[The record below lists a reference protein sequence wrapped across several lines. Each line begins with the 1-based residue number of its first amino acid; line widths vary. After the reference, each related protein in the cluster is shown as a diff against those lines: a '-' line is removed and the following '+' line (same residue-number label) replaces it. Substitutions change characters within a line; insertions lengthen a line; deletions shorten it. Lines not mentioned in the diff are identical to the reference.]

1 MLPANTFAVLELASQ
16 RQDEVDR
23 RVRRGPVDLA
33 SPGRRRLRRRRG
45 R

>member
-1 MLPANTFAVLELASQ
+1 MLPANTFALLEHARQ
-16 RQDEVDR
+16 RQEQVDR
-23 RVRRGPVDLA
+23 RVRRGPVELA